1 MRKPLVIAGLA
12 ALILMGMVGI
22 IVGSGPYNEQRVLE
36 ATAQM
41 ERLAT
46 KLEHAKTVAPET
58 KFEIVRLI
66 RRPWYD
72 CNQVACRTA
81 LEMRNRSA
89 RARLETI
96 LGVSTEE
103 LNATRTKP
111 EPIAINARH

>member
-1 MRKPLVIAGLA
+1 MRSALVIGGLA
-12 ALILMGMVGI
+12 ALILMAMVGI
-22 IVGSGPYNEQRVLE
+22 IVGSAPYNEQRVLE

-81 LEMRNRSA
+81 LEMRNRA
-89 RARLETI
+89 VRARLQTVLGASTAELAARVKQESITI
-96 LGVSTEE
+96 NV
-103 LNATRTKP
+103 
-111 EPIAINARH
+111 RH